1 MYGVWTLPI
10 RRTNIQ
16 YNSFPLGTD
25 AGGQMSALLS
35 YPLINPST
43 SMLYQALLY
52 WDGIAT
58 IAPHDHRGHLSPDM
72 RRVDDE
78 GLYRS
83 ISAERILR
91 DPATADAALNQ
102 LLKLQ
107 ARAELDGE
115 ANQAV
120 PWVRIVNGKLP
131 HQLFE
136 DIAELGLGQYDS
148 RSQSM
153 LMEGTAASALLSIVA
168 REAAD
173 RRASA
178 SGHLTSNG
186 LMPHTDQA
194 WAFRVANLSDAPAP
208 ERRPVTCLQLEIGN
222 LLPVPA
228 EETSIASIL
237 EFRQRYDDERRR
249 MMLEFDNFVHDLS
262 SSYNHPDDIRH
273 VVAHE
278 LELARADFFRAAGG
292 KGIRFLS
299 RSLWLLIAAAASY
312 GSTGIP
318 HWQWLGNTTAGVAI
332 NVATSSARPGANGR
346 FDRTYLQRI
355 YSEPVVASHRLRVRR

>member
-1 MYGVWTLPI
+1 
-10 RRTNIQ
+10 
-16 YNSFPLGTD
+16 
-25 AGGQMSALLS
+25 MSALLS

-43 SMLYQALLY
+43 PMLYQALLY
-52 WDGIAT
+52 WDGVAT

-78 GLYRS
+78 GLYKLV
-83 ISAERILR
+83 SAERILR

-102 LLKLQ
+102 LLELQ

-115 ANQAV
+115 VNRDV

-131 HQLFE
+131 RQLFE
-136 DIAELGLGQYDS
+136 DIAELGLGQFDS
-148 RSQSM
+148 RSGSM

-178 SGHLTSNG
+178 SGHLAPNA

-194 WAFRVANLSDAPAP
+194 WAFRVANLSDASAT
-208 ERRPVTCLQLEIGN
+208 ERRSVPCLQLEIGN

-228 EETSIASIL
+228 EETSITSIL

-249 MMLEFDNFVHDLS
+249 LMLEFDYFVHDLS
-262 SSYNHPDDIRH
+262 SSYHHPDDIRH

-278 LELARADFFRAAGG
+278 LELARADFFRAAQGR
-292 KGIRFLS
+292 GIRFLS
-299 RSLWLLIAAAASY
+299 RSLWLLIAAAAGY
-312 GSTGIP
+312 GSAATP

-332 NVATSSARPGANGR
+332 NVATSSARPSANGR

-355 YSEPVVASHRLRVRR
+355 YSEPVVAARHRPVRR